1 MSARFESIRARW
13 ASRSPT
19 LLFAIKS
26 ALAAG
31 LSWALT
37 DALLGEEAAALAMI
51 SAVIVVQVTSWQTAR
66 KGVERLLGVLIGVVL
81 AFGVAHFL
89 GLNLWTITL
98 IILCAQII
106 GMFIQRRGPYLATQ
120 IPISAALALVL
131 GATVSEYSLLR
142 LLGALIGGVL
152 GTAISL
158 LLSPPVYIF
167 RARDAVA
174 DLITLLAAAIPRLS
188 DALAGRLSESE
199 TRATYTSMRAL
210 EQRVRATE
218 QAYTLGMDSARLNPW
233 AVRARRLLV
242 DYPDVL
248 LSLDRLVRQMR
259 RIAYTI
265 NEPESSWAEI
275 ARGQQ
280 WADDYA
286 RLLAEIGS
294 DLAAVAAAMREPAGT
309 QSTSTAT
316 TTATMTATMTDQTG
330 EAEAAR
336 EAGEAEAAKEVLSAR
351 ITRAQR
357 QFGAWQAQLARDS
370 QSPNGSMTT
379 SGRALMVRG
388 ALLTDLRRMLDEAQD
403 IAELTT
409 R

>member
-1 MSARFESIRARW
+1 MSTAQAKTRLDNIRAQW
-13 ASRSPT
+13 ALRSPT

-66 KGVERLLGVLIGVVL
+66 KGVERLLGVVIGVVL

-98 IILCAQII
+98 IILCAQIL
-106 GMFIQRRGPYLATQ
+106 GMFFQRRGPYLATQ

-142 LLGALIGGVL
+142 LLGAGIGGVL

-158 LLSPPVYIF
+158 LLSPPIYIF

-174 DLITLLAAAIPRLS
+174 DLISQLAAAIPRLA
-188 DALAGRLSESE
+188 DALAGRLSEGE
-199 TRATYTSMRAL
+199 TRATYTAIRAL

-218 QAYTLGMDSARLNPW
+218 QAYTLGVDSARLNPW
-233 AVRARRLLV
+233 AMRARRLLV

-265 NEPESSWAEI
+265 NEPEPSWAEF
-275 ARGQQ
+275 ARGQD
-280 WADDYA
+280 WAGDYA
-286 RLLAEIGS
+286 RLLAEIGG
-294 DLAAVAAAMREPAGT
+294 DLAAVAEAMRKP
-309 QSTSTAT
+309 TA
-316 TTATMTATMTDQTG
+316 ATNSVGNA
-330 EAEAAR
+330 
-336 EAGEAEAAKEVLSAR
+336 LSAR
-351 ITRAQR
+351 IERAQR
-357 QFGAWQAQLARDS
+357 QFGAWQAQLALAS
-370 QSPNGSMTT
+370 QSPDASIAT

-388 ALLTDLRRMLDEAQD
+388 AILTDLRRMLDEAQD
-403 IAELTT
+403 IAELTIQPGPAAAD
-409 R
+409 

>member
-1 MSARFESIRARW
+1 
-13 ASRSPT
+13 

-66 KGVERLLGVLIGVVL
+66 KGVERLLGVVIGVVL

-106 GMFIQRRGPYLATQ
+106 GMFVQRRGPYLATQ

-167 RARDAVA
+167 RARAAVA
-174 DLITLLAAAIPRLS
+174 DLIALLAAAIPRLS
-188 DALAGRLSESE
+188 DALAGRLNESE
-199 TRATYTSMRAL
+199 TRATYTSIRAL

-286 RLLAEIGS
+286 RLLTEIGG
-294 DLAAVAAAMREPAGT
+294 DLAAVAAAMREPAGIR
-309 QSTSTAT
+309 ST
-316 TTATMTATMTDQTG
+316 TTTTVATVD
-330 EAEAAR
+330 
-336 EAGEAEAAKEVLSAR
+336 EAGEAEAAGDALSAR
-351 ITRAQR
+351 VGRAQR

-370 QSPNGSMTT
+370 QSPDASIAT
-379 SGRALMVRG
+379 SGRTLMLRG

-409 R
+409 TGR

>member
-1 MSARFESIRARW
+1 MSTAQAKTRLDNIRAQW
-13 ASRSPT
+13 ALRSPT

-66 KGVERLLGVLIGVVL
+66 KGVERLLGVVIGVVL

-98 IILCAQII
+98 IILCAQIL
-106 GMFIQRRGPYLATQ
+106 GMFFQRRGPYLATQ

-142 LLGALIGGVL
+142 LLGAGIGGVL

-158 LLSPPVYIF
+158 LLSPPIYIF

-174 DLITLLAAAIPRLS
+174 DLISQLAAAIPRLA
-188 DALAGRLSESE
+188 DALAGRLSEGE
-199 TRATYTSMRAL
+199 TRATYTAIRAL

-218 QAYTLGMDSARLNPW
+218 QAYTLGVDSARLSPW
-233 AVRARRLLV
+233 AFRARQMLE

-248 LSLDRLVRQMR
+248 LALDRLARQMR
-259 RIAYTI
+259 RIAFTI
-265 NEPESSWAEI
+265 NEPEASWSEI
-275 ARGQQ
+275 VRSQA

-286 RLLAEIGS
+286 RALREVGEI
-294 DLAAVAAAMREPAGT
+294 LV
-309 QSTSTAT
+309 
-316 TTATMTATMTDQTG
+316 TTAESMRASSVSHNAHHSVQPAAPTM
-330 EAEAAR
+330 
-336 EAGEAEAAKEVLSAR
+336 LAR
-351 ITRAQR
+351 IEDAQR
-357 QFGAWQAQLARDS
+357 QFGAWQAQLARDALPPDAS
-370 QSPNGSMTT
+370 ATT
-379 SGRALMVRG
+379 SGRVLMLRG
-388 ALLTDLRRMLDEAQD
+388 AILTDLRRMLDEAQD
-403 IAELTT
+403 IVELAAYPAPLHTEEG
-409 R
+409 

>member
-1 MSARFESIRARW
+1 
-13 ASRSPT
+13 
-19 LLFAIKS
+19 
-26 ALAAG
+26 
-31 LSWALT
+31 
-37 DALLGEEAAALAMI
+37 MI

-98 IILCAQII
+98 IILCAQVI
-106 GMFIQRRGPYLATQ
+106 GMFVQRRGPYLATQ

-142 LLGALIGGVL
+142 LLGALIGGVI
-152 GTAISL
+152 GTALSL
-158 LLSPPVYIF
+158 LISPPVYIF

-174 DLITLLAAAIPRLS
+174 DLIALLAAAIPRLA
-188 DALAGRLSESE
+188 DALAGKLSESE
-199 TRATYTSMRAL
+199 TRATYASIRAL

-233 AVRARRLLV
+233 AVRARRLLA

-275 ARGQQ
+275 ARGQD
-280 WADDYA
+280 WAGDYA
-286 RLLAEIGS
+286 RLLAEIGG
-294 DLAAVAAAMREPAGT
+294 DLAAVAEAMREPAE
-309 QSTSTAT
+309 SAAATAMA
-316 TTATMTATMTDQTG
+316 TAGA
-330 EAEAAR
+330 
-336 EAGEAEAAKEVLSAR
+336 AGETLNAR
-351 ITRAQR
+351 IERAQR

-370 QSPNGSMTT
+370 QSPDASITT

-403 IAELTT
+403 IAELTVT
-409 R
+409 GR